1 MESKGDFSF
10 EVVKDYGE
18 IGDTGGKWQL
28 HLALV
33 SFNGNE
39 PKYDIRQ
46 WNEDMTKMGK
56 GVRLD
61 DGQLYDLMCMIEDAM
76 DSK

>member
-1 MESKGDFSF
+1 MGDFSF
-10 EVVKDYGE
+10 EVVKDFGE
-18 IGDTGGKWQL
+18 VGDTGGKWQT

-33 SFNGNE
+33 SFNGKE

-56 GVRLD
+56 GVQLN
-61 DGQLYDLMCMIEDAM
+61 DGQLYDLMCMIEDVL
-76 DSK
+76 DSKN